1 MEKGDTMAIITISR
15 QVGTGGLDMARELA
29 KKLNYRFLHRDEL
42 VRSCSEKS
50 LKIDIE
56 KIEGRPPTVFERLFK
71 VNRETLVGKVHE
83 VMEETASNGNIVIG
97 GWGGQIHFKNNEDA
111 FHIRIVGSHDTRVRY
126 LMKTAGV
133 TRSGAEE
140 TIRRADRDHSLFSQ
154 YFFNADFA
162 DLKLYHLVLNL
173 DQISHDEM
181 AEMIS
186 ILVNETIPQS
196 T

>member
-1 MEKGDTMAIITISR
+1 MAIITISR
-15 QVGTGGLDMARELA
+15 QVGTGGFGMARELA
-29 KKLNYRFLHRDEL
+29 KKLSYRFLYRDEL
-42 VRSCSEKS
+42 VRSCSEKG

-56 KIEGRPPTVFERLFK
+56 KLEGRPPTFFERLFK
-71 VNRETLVGKVHE
+71 VNRETLVEKVHE
-83 VMEETASNGNIVIG
+83 VMEEAVRDGNIVIA
-97 GWGGQIHFKNNEDA
+97 GWGGQILCKNTEDA
-111 FHIRIVGSHDTRVRY
+111 FHIRVIGSHDTRVRY

-140 TIRRADRDHSLFSQ
+140 TTKQADKDHSLFSQ

-181 AEMIS
+181 IEMIS
-186 ILVNETIPQS
+186 NLVNETIPQS

>member
-1 MEKGDTMAIITISR
+1 MAIITISR
-15 QVGTGGLDMARELA
+15 QVGTGGFSMARELA
-29 KKLNYRFLHRDEL
+29 KKLSYRFLHRDEL
-42 VRSCSEKS
+42 VRSCSEKG

-56 KIEGRPPTVFERLFK
+56 KLEGRPPTFFERLFM
-71 VNRETLVGKVHE
+71 VNREILVEKVRE
-83 VMEETASNGNIVIG
+83 LMEEAARDGNIVVG
-97 GWGGQIHFKNNEDA
+97 GWGGQILFKNSEDA
-111 FHIRIVGSHDTRVRY
+111 FHIRVVGSHDTRVRY

-140 TIRRADRDHSLFSQ
+140 TVRQADRDQTLFSQ

-181 AEMIS
+181 TEMIS
-186 ILVNETIPQS
+186 NLVDETVPQS